1 MLAVQDIGFD
11 LGGWT
16 DFAEDFSPIP
26 MQDMIPYFLKL
37 LFVPSHNIFTLSQ
50 TLEDTLLAFGTF
62 SEIENIL
69 FEGAMGKSGTSFYT
83 STELLRVDQISE
95 GIKNK

>member
-16 DFAEDFSPIP
+16 DFAEDFTPIP
-26 MQDMIPYFLKL
+26 MQDIIPYFLQL

-50 TLEDTLLAFGTF
+50 TLEDTLLVFGTC
-62 SEIENIL
+62 SGVENIL
-69 FEGAMGKSGTSFYT
+69 FEGAMGKSGASFYT
-83 STELLRVDQISE
+83 STE
-95 GIKNK
+95 